1 MPDLKGSM
9 DRSRLVYDWNRAGG
23 EGRPRH
29 EPVQLL
35 DETLR
40 DGLQSPSATTPTVE
54 QRFELVCLMERL
66 GIDTAVIGIPAA
78 GPTARAE
85 AEALARRIAEA
96 RLAVEPGLAAR
107 TLPGDIEP
115 VVEISQRIGRT
126 LEMTTFIGSS
136 PIRQY
141 VEDWDLSQMM
151 RLTRD
156 AVTMGVREGLRVT
169 YVTEDTTR
177 ARPEDLVSLYG
188 TAIQAG
194 ATRICACDTVG
205 HATPEGAAAVVGFLA
220 EFVERENPA
229 VRIDWHGHQDR
240 GLAVANSLAALRAG
254 AHRVHGCGLG
264 IGERVGNAPMD
275 QLLVNLRLLGWIDRD
290 LSALAEYVRRVAL
303 YAKVPIPDGYPV
315 VGRDAF
321 RTGTGGHAAAIVKA
335 RAKGD
340 DWLADRVYSGVPA
353 GIFGLKQVIEVGPMS
368 GESNVAAWLKERGFP
383 AGPSRVAA
391 ILRAAKSSDHVLTE
405 PEIRAILAAL
415 PGESPEGAR
424 DARPASSVKS

>member
-1 MPDLKGSM
+1 MN
-9 DRSRLVYDWNRAGG
+9 RSRLVYDWNRAAG

-29 EPVQLL
+29 EPVELL

-40 DGLQSPSATTPTVE
+40 DGLQSPSAVTPTVE
-54 QRFELVCLMERL
+54 QRFEIVALMERL
-66 GIDTAVIGIPAA
+66 GVDTAVLGMPAA

-85 AEALARRIAEA
+85 SEALARLVTEA
-96 RLAVEPGLAAR
+96 RLSLQPGFAAR
-107 TLPGDIEP
+107 TLPSDIEP
-115 VVEISQRIGRT
+115 VVEIAQRVGRT

-151 RLTRD
+151 KLTRD
-156 AVTMGVREGLRVT
+156 AVTLGVREGLKVT

-177 ARPEDLVSLYG
+177 ARPEDLVALYG

-205 HATPEGAAAVVGFLA
+205 HATPEGAGALVGFLA
-220 EFVERENPA
+220 EFVARENPV

-264 IGERVGNAPMD
+264 LGERVGNAPMD

-290 LSALAEYVRRVAL
+290 LSALAEYVQRIAACVH
-303 YAKVPIPDGYPV
+303 VPIPDGYPV

-321 RTGTGGHAAAIVKA
+321 RTATGGHAAAIVKA
-335 RAKGD
+335 REKGD
-340 DWLADRVYSGVPA
+340 AWLADRVYSGVPA
-353 GIFGLKQVIEVGPMS
+353 GIFGLRQILEVGPMS
-368 GESNVAAWLKERGFP
+368 GESNVVAWLEERGLATEP
-383 AGPSRVAA
+383 GRVVA
-391 ILRAAKSSDHVLTE
+391 ILRAAKCANHVLKDE
-405 PEIRAILAAL
+405 EIRAILTALAPAADP
-415 PGESPEGAR
+415 PGTC
-424 DARPASSVKS
+424 DARPPASVKS

>member
-1 MPDLKGSM
+1 M
-9 DRSRLVYDWNRAGG
+9 DRSRLVYDWNRAAG

-29 EPVQLL
+29 LPVELV

-40 DGLQSPSATTPTVE
+40 DGLQSPSAVAPSVE

-66 GIDTAVIGIPAA
+66 GVDTAVLGIPAA

-85 AEALARRIAEA
+85 GEALARLVTDA
-96 RLAVEPGLAAR
+96 RLSVQPGFAAR
-107 TLPGDIEP
+107 TLPADIEP
-115 VVEISQRIGRT
+115 VVEIAQRVGRS

-141 VEDWDLSQMM
+141 VEDWDLSKMM
-151 RLTRD
+151 KLTRD
-156 AVTMGVREGLRVT
+156 AVTMGVRERLRVT

-177 ARPEDLVSLYG
+177 ARPEDLVALYG

-205 HATPEGAAAVVGFLA
+205 HATPEGTAALVGFLA
-220 EFVERENPA
+220 EFVARENPK

-264 IGERVGNAPMD
+264 LGERVGNAPMD

-290 LSALAEYVRRVAL
+290 LSALAEYVHRVAA
-303 YAKVPIPDGYPV
+303 YVHVPIPDGYPV

-353 GIFGLKQVIEVGPMS
+353 GMFGLKQVIEVGPMS
-368 GESNVAAWLKERGFP
+368 GESNVLAWLKDRELS
-383 AGPSRVAA
+383 AGPERVAA
-391 ILRAAKSSDHVLTE
+391 ILRAAKLANHVLADA
-405 PEIRAILAAL
+405 EIRAIL
-415 PGESPEGAR
+415 GSFPEDGQ
-424 DARPASSVKS
+424 PAGTRNAGPPASVKS

>member
-1 MPDLKGSM
+1 M
-9 DRSRLVYDWNRAGG
+9 DRSRLVYDWNRAAG

-29 EPVQLL
+29 VPVELL

-40 DGLQSPSATTPTVE
+40 DGLQSPSAVTPSVE
-54 QRFELVCLMERL
+54 RRFELVTLMERL
-66 GIDTAVIGIPAA
+66 GVDTAVIGIPAA

-85 AEALARRIAEA
+85 AQALARLIVDG
-96 RLAVEPGLAAR
+96 RLAVRPACAAR
-107 TLPGDIEP
+107 TLAADIEP
-115 VVEISQRIGRT
+115 VVEISQRVGRA

-141 VEDWDLSQMM
+141 VEDWDISRMM

-156 AVTMGVREGLRVT
+156 AVTLGVREGLSVT

-177 ARPEDLVSLYG
+177 ARPDDLVALYG

-205 HATPEGAAAVVGFLA
+205 HATPEGAAALVGFLA
-220 EFVERENPA
+220 EFVARENPD

-264 IGERVGNAPMD
+264 LGERVGNAPMD

-290 LSALAEYVRRVAL
+290 LSALAEYVRKVAL
-303 YAKVPIPDGYPV
+303 YSHVPIPDGYPV

-353 GIFGLKQVIEVGPMS
+353 GMFGLKQILEVGPMS
-368 GESNVAAWLKERGFP
+368 GESNVVAWLRERDLDAEPG
-383 AGPSRVAA
+383 RVAA
-391 ILRAAKSSDHVLTE
+391 ILRAAKCADHVLKDE
-405 PEIRAILAAL
+405 EIRSILAAV
-415 PGESPEGAR
+415 SPEEDPLENR
-424 DARPASSVKS
+424 DARPPASVKS